1 VVLFQVV
8 LEEPRDPGLAS
19 TRVLG
24 RHMRGAGP
32 PPIREWCVGG
42 SASVDEQLGPRHRTL
57 NTPQFYNMSVEP
69 RE

>member
-8 LEEPRDPGLAS
+8 MEEPRDPGLAW

-24 RHMRGAGP
+24 AVLARQCP

-42 SASVDEQLGPRHRTL
+42 SASVEEQLGPRHSTL
-57 NTPQFYNMSVEP
+57 NTPQFYNISVKP